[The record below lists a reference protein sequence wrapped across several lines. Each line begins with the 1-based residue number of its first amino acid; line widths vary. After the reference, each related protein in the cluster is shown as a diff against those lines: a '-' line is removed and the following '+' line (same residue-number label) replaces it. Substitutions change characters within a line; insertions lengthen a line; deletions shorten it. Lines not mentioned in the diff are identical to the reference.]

1 MPLPLG
7 TALSQPL
14 LPATA
19 ILPSQL
25 VQSHQLSKLSSSNP
39 THNFRNITVGNQER
53 GSSFTQQ
60 QPTSTG
66 NFQSMMGLAPGPLP
80 PPSTS
85 NHLNIS
91 TNNISNNH
99 FSAVGSGGNLNSLVV
114 GGRSSANHPAGNN

>member
-19 ILPSQL
+19 ASQL
-25 VQSHQLSKLSSSNP
+25 VQPQLSSLSTSNP
-39 THNFRNITVGNQER
+39 IQNSFRHTVGGIPER
-53 GSSFTQQ
+53 TALSCT
-60 QPTSTG
+60 QPTSTS
-66 NFQSMMGLAPGPLP
+66 NIQSIMGLTPGPLQ

-91 TNNISNNH
+91 TNNSSH
-99 FSAVGSGGNLNSLVV
+99 FSAIGGGNLNSLAV
-114 GGRSSANHPAGNN
+114 GGRSSANHPAGNT